1 MNANR
6 SAVVVALM
14 LLTVVPNLHGA
25 CSNESLHGTYG
36 YFSQGFVSVTADISP
51 ALFLPQAQ
59 TGLVTFDGKGN
70 SSGTYTINSTDAA
83 GGVGRGTFTGTYAIN
98 SDCTGTAEV
107 LIDVG
112 GSVHVDTV
120 VLSPTEFVSINTDA
134 GSSIIYS
141 GKKIRQ

>member
-1 MNANR
+1 M
-6 SAVVVALM
+6 
-14 LLTVVPNLHGA
+14 
-25 CSNESLHGTYG
+25 
-36 YFSQGFVSVTADISP
+36 
-51 ALFLPQAQ
+51 
-59 TGLVTFDGKGN
+59 
-70 SSGTYTINSTDAA
+70 
-83 GGVGRGTFTGTYAIN
+83 GRGTFTGTYAIN

-141 GKKIRQ
+141 GKRSVLRENTSLFVQACLGSARIKALDKVASGTSESWEVRS